1 METPADESRPFCIVV
16 FRDRPEVQNLSGILK
31 LLGLLLSR
39 PLLTVRLAKPRR
51 IRNAIRFFLSNRGN
65 RGQLYDRY
73 VQMYGMSDSAV
84 NMREPLCASREKEY
98 KGTIII
104 FPIID
109 WEYRYARPQHLATNL
124 AKLGYRVFYF
134 STCQLLDVGK
144 KPYRITGHPC
154 KNVYVCRL
162 RGAGEEIEDLLR
174 EKMRPHAVA
183 AYATSLSH
191 FLKDLRIETPFVILH
206 HPYWL
211 PLARTIQGGRIGYDC
226 MDFHQGF
233 LGKTE
238 MDESERILLGM
249 ANCVVASSGYLQQK
263 IGAIRHDVALIRNG
277 CEYGVFSTIGPQP
290 RSHNPVAGYV
300 GAVEEWF
307 DIDLV
312 VGVARKLPD
321 WRFVIIGS
329 TIGCE
334 IDVARR
340 MQNIEFVGEVPYE
353 QVPAQLARF
362 DVCMIPFR
370 ITELIKATDPVKV
383 YEYLA
388 AGRPVVATPIPELMI
403 LRDKVAI
410 ASTIDEF
417 ASKLQESLHA
427 CPAILDKCRHWASDQ
442 DWSVRAREFEKV
454 MKEEI

>member
-1 METPADESRPFCIVV
+1 MLPCESLPFYIVTTTNM
-16 FRDRPEVQNLSGILK
+16 PEVQNLSGILK
-31 LLGLLLSR
+31 LLGILLSR
-39 PLLTVRLAKPRR
+39 PLLTLRLANPRR
-51 IRNAIRFFLSNRGN
+51 IKNAIRFLLFNRGN

-73 VQMYGMSDSAV
+73 VQIYGMSDSAV
-84 NMREPLCASREKEY
+84 EIREPLGASREKEY
-98 KGTIII
+98 KGTIMI

-144 KPYRITGHPC
+144 EPYRITRHPC
-154 KNVYVCRL
+154 ENVYVCRL
-162 RGAGEEIEDLLR
+162 RGAGENIEDLLR
-174 EKMRPHAVA
+174 EKMCLRAVD

-191 FLKDLRIETPFVILH
+191 FLKDLCIESPVVILH

-233 LGKTE
+233 LGETE
-238 MDESERILLGM
+238 MDESERLLLRT
-249 ANCVVASSGYLQQK
+249 ADFVVASSSYLHQK
-263 IGAIRHDVALIRNG
+263 IGAMRRDVPLIRNG
-277 CEYGVFSTIGPQP
+277 CDHGVFSTIGPQP
-290 RSHNPVAGYV
+290 KTQVPVAGYV

-312 VGVARKLPD
+312 VGVARKLPG

-329 TIGCE
+329 TLGCN
-334 IDVARR
+334 IHSARR
-340 MQNIEFVGEVPYE
+340 MRNIEFVGEVSYE
-353 QVPAQLARF
+353 EVPAQLAGF

-370 ITELIKATDPVKV
+370 ITELIKATNPVKV

-388 AGRPVVATPIPELMI
+388 AGRPVVATPIPELMDFG
-403 LRDKVAI
+403 DKVAI
-410 ASTIDEF
+410 ASTADEF
-417 ASKLQESLHA
+417 AAKLQEGLHVSQE
-427 CPAILDKCRHWASDQ
+427 LLGKWRHWTAAQ

-454 MKEEI
+454 MKDGI